1 MGGTSREE
9 DEQGQQCSRHRSAG
23 RKHCAQGRAA
33 ILLQHGT
40 MIGPFHALE
49 GCKTGWQHTS
59 TAVTRSSRL
68 TGDTAKRRPREQLRR
83 RALNRANF
91 LDTLN
96 LGAERR

>member
-1 MGGTSREE
+1 MGGTSRGE
-9 DEQGQQCSRHRSAG
+9 DEQGAFGQQCSRHHSAG

-40 MIGPFHALE
+40 MIGPFPALE

-68 TGDTAKRRPREQLRR
+68 TGDTAKRPASSFGVVPSIGRTSWTR
-83 RALNRANF
+83 
-91 LDTLN
+91 
-96 LGAERR
+96 